1 MGFLKKLDEKLV
13 KIANVVCPEPEMPSE
28 EELEAKRK
36 AYKELLKKESICPR
50 CGSKKNLFSVSKT
63 KEQFVDYPYS
73 EEFRLYSCHKCGF
86 NWESKHEQIPLNPK
100 DRYWYMVRHYG
111 IKEEYTL

>member
-13 KIANVVCPEPEMPSE
+13 KIANVICPEPEMPSE

-50 CGSKKNLFSVSKT
+50 CGSNKNLFRESMFKD
-63 KEQFVDYPYS
+63 EFVDYPYT
-73 EEFRLYSCHKCGF
+73 EEFRSYTCDKCGF
-86 NWESKHEQIPLNPK
+86 NWESKHERIPLDPEK
-100 DRYWYMVRHYG
+100 RRWYMINHYG
-111 IKEEYTL
+111 IDHKPI